1 MADKSRDTLRGLI
14 VADPRLRDESAI
26 WGAESTG
33 ITQAGA
39 RLSRPIAGQTTD
51 WRIEAR
57 GAASE
62 NLYVQ
67 AQRGGLPGSG
77 LAVAWKPVSASDLR
91 GTDSPVAIRGLDIIG
106 YESGTGANQHAYP
119 DSITLEDGTIVT
131 VCERAGLSPFIATQ
145 VYVYTTDPS
154 TGTTTARG
162 SMRTVISSTFGA
174 SRPFLFAVPKAS
186 GGERVMCG
194 MWATDANFAP
204 GSYAQIDVYYS
215 DDAGVNWSVYAESV
229 LSGTTTI
236 DGVSNDVRDGIDI
249 AGSAGSGS
257 TGWDYARCRAA
268 YSNGQVLLMM
278 HLIHH
283 DTDYQRTADFLLQ
296 WSSVDLGA
304 SFELVDEPTSL
315 TATDDEAYR
324 GGAPD
329 VVARDGL
336 FHVAYIDLT
345 DDSYAVTGVASTIG
359 RTARV
364 VRLGSSTQTFSAAG
378 GDDSFDVAAGAGTVS
393 QTASTVQYT
402 LDDPSL
408 ALVSLSSGDMWL
420 YWRLETNQDLHA
432 SFSSDGRTWAA
443 WGASMRSQSRGS
455 VWDVD
460 SGSSQPL
467 DGPGGSGIT
476 TDYPDHFTA
485 TESAGRVALDSVWA
499 LASVSTDR
507 SLTRLYLGGHHTQT
521 LGTNAKTAIH
531 RPTAAVGWEYNWV
544 ALTDPDN
551 QRWSLTNSGTSS
563 ATLTSSGMV
572 IGTTSGTRYWSLT
585 PAGSGDEGVIARWT
599 MSCTTGSTA
608 DDRCAVRIK
617 VRTGSNDTDVSIRFA
632 ATGLSVYDNHASSQL
647 ASETVNL
654 SSEHEFELAM
664 TANNTNG
671 DLVLYRR
678 SLTNAADNA
687 WTEVCDVTPSVAAD
701 ITAVHS
707 IQWGHIASSSAAS
720 EWREFHFTTN
730 DYTGLPARG
739 GASNN
744 TGGDLMP
751 LRLSSRWTTL
761 TPGAYVRAVDGPAA
775 TGDNYTIP
783 VAWDYGAARALPT
796 VNASPE
802 AGWRS
807 TDETQQSLALAYNP
821 TTLGTEN
828 SDPMG
833 DTIGVHLAGINWRT
847 GTLEGYVSGSG
858 WTSITAI
865 DTTESYT
872 YTRVGN
878 VLKLIA
884 LGFSRY
890 VREGEWDGAWVD
902 LGSNKRRRILHTR
915 GGDITSAASGT
926 TRYCRVILDGV
937 DGTEPSSGL
946 ANIAPKQATVIVR
959 DATAYSGLR
968 VKISAQST
976 IDGYFKIGSLVAG
989 PLLTFGTDYSWGRII
1004 ETEYGVSLSEGR
1016 AGQRRAY
1023 KDAEPR
1029 RVVEFAWTDGLDA
1042 EQVDSATGAADYM
1055 LSTSTS
1061 GIEPAA
1067 YTRATAYDL
1076 DGTMRLIGGPE
1087 HPVVYVPVVA
1097 KGTGGAGDVEILTDR
1112 AAAVYGRVA
1121 SDFRLESILGDEDT
1135 NEVWRVAQFL
1145 IEEEL

>member
-26 WGAESTG
+26 WTAESTG
-33 ITQAGA
+33 ITQAGR
-39 RLSRPIAGQTTD
+39 RLSRPIAGQSTD

-57 GAASE
+57 GDASE

-77 LAVAWKPVSASDLR
+77 LAVAWKPASASDLR
-91 GTDSPVAIRGLDIIG
+91 GTDPPVAIRGLDIVG
-106 YESGTGANQHAYP
+106 FESGTGANQHAYP
-119 DSITLEDGTIVT
+119 DSVTLEDGTIVT
-131 VCERAGLSPFIATQ
+131 VCERAVSSPFAALQ

-162 SMRTVISSTFGA
+162 SMRTVISAAFGA
-174 SRPFLFAVPKAS
+174 ARPFLFAVPKAS

-194 MWATDANFAP
+194 VWSEDSAA
-204 GSYAQIDVYYS
+204 GLGVSAQIDLYYS
-215 DDAGVNWSVYAESV
+215 DDSGVTWAIYAESV
-229 LSGTTTI
+229 LTGTTTI
-236 DGVSNDVRDGIDI
+236 DGVSNDVRDGINV
-249 AGSAGSGS
+249 AGSAGAGA
-257 TGWDYARCRAA
+257 TGWDYSRCRAA

-278 HLIHH
+278 HLVHH
-283 DTDYQRTADFLLQ
+283 DTDYRRTADFLFQ
-296 WSSVDLGA
+296 WSSADLGA
-304 SFELVDEPTSL
+304 SFTLVDEATSL
-315 TATDDEAYR
+315 TATDDEVYR

-345 DDSYAVTGVASTIG
+345 DAAYATGSPANTIG

-364 VRLGSSTQTFSAAG
+364 IRLGSSAQTFSAAG
-378 GDDSFDVAAGAGTVS
+378 GDDSFAVAAGAGTVS
-393 QTASTVQYT
+393 QTGATNQYT

-408 ALVSLSSGDMWL
+408 AIVALSSGDMWL
-420 YWRLETNQDLHA
+420 YWRLESTQDLHA
-432 SFSSDGRTWAA
+432 SFSDDGKTWTA
-443 WGASMRSQSRGS
+443 WGASMRSAARGS

-467 DGPGGSGIT
+467 DGSGASGIT

-485 TESAGRVALDSVWA
+485 TESAGRVALDSIWA
-499 LASVSTDR
+499 LATVSTDR

-521 LGTNAKTAIH
+521 LGTTTSTAVA

-544 ALTDPDN
+544 ALTVPDN
-551 QRWSLTNSGTSS
+551 QRWTLSNSGTSS
-563 ATLTSSGMV
+563 ATLTASGMV
-572 IGTTSGTRYWSLT
+572 VGTTTGTRYWTLT
-585 PAGSGDEGVIARWT
+585 PAGSGAEGVILRFV
-599 MSCTTGSTA
+599 MSCTTGSTS
-608 DDRCAVRIK
+608 DDRCAVRVK
-617 VRTGSNDTDVSIRFA
+617 VRTGTNDTDVSIRFSS
-632 ATGLSVYDNHASSQL
+632 TGLSVYDNHAASQL
-647 ASETVNL
+647 ASETVTMT
-654 SSEHEFELAM
+654 SAHEFELAM
-664 TANNTNG
+664 TADNTDG

-707 IQWGHIASSSAAS
+707 IQWGHITSSSAAS
-720 EWREFHFTTN
+720 EWREFHFTSN
-730 DYTGLPARG
+730 DYTGLTARSQ
-739 GASNN
+739 ASAN
-744 TGGDLMP
+744 TGDDLMP

-761 TPGAYVRAVDGPAA
+761 SAGAYIRAVDGPAA
-775 TGDNYTIP
+775 ASDNYTVP
-783 VAWDYGAARALPT
+783 VAWDYAAARVLPT

-807 TDETQQSLALAYNP
+807 TDETQQSIALAYNP

-847 GTLEGYVSGSG
+847 GTLEGYLSGSG

-865 DTTESYT
+865 DTTESYA

-878 VLKLIA
+878 VLELNA

-902 LGSNKRRRILHTR
+902 LGGGDRRRILHTR

-926 TRYCRVILDGV
+926 TRYCRLILDGI
-937 DGTEPSSGL
+937 DGSEASSGT
-946 ANIAPKQATVIVR
+946 ASIAPKQATIIVR

-968 VKISAQST
+968 LTISAQST
-976 IDGYFKIGSLVAG
+976 VDGYFKIGALVAG

-1004 ETEYGVSLSEGR
+1004 ETEYGVSLSQGR
-1016 AGQRRAY
+1016 GGQRRAY

-1087 HPVVYVPVVA
+1087 HPIVYVPVVA

-1121 SDFRLESILGDEDT
+1121 SDFRLESILGDENT
-1135 NEVWRVAQFL
+1135 SEVWRVAQFL